1 MAIDKYAVLAKK
13 MECLG
18 DFFEGVVENIVS
30 IVNSVSSLT
39 EYFFGMADYEDG
51 EDPSMDFRIQ
61 FLEGDW
67 TVLTGDPQFDTD
79 HRGYW
84 GYGSISL
91 SNKGDEAVVES
102 AVFEAIEEAID
113 SCFEKG
119 EEV

>member
-1 MAIDKYAVLAKK
+1 MTTDKYEVLAKK

-18 DFFEGVVENIVS
+18 DFFEGVVGD
-30 IVNSVSSLT
+30 IVNSVFLHT
-39 EYFFGMADYEDG
+39 EYFFRMADYEDG
-51 EDPSMDFRIQ
+51 EDPSMDFRIH

-67 TVLTGDPQFDTD
+67 IVLTGDPQFDTD
-79 HRGYW
+79 HRGCW

-91 SNKGDEAVVES
+91 SNKGDKAVVES

-119 EEV
+119 EEA

>member
-1 MAIDKYAVLAKK
+1 MTIDKYEVLAKK

-18 DFFEGVVENIVS
+18 DFFEGVVENIV
-30 IVNSVSSLT
+30 NTVSSLT

-91 SNKGDEAVVES
+91 SDKGDEAVVES